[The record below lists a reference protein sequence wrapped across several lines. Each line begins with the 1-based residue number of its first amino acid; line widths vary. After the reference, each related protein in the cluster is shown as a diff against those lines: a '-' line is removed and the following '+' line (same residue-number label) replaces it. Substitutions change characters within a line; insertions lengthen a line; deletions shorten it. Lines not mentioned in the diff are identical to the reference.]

1 MSDVIRFGVSLS
13 KGLLTRFDS
22 LIKEK
27 GYPCRSEAIRDLIR
41 ENLIR
46 RQWLIGE
53 EVAGAI
59 ALVYYHHKRGLVD
72 QLMDIQHDHHKL
84 IISTQHIHL
93 DHDNCLEVIVVK
105 GRPRKV
111 EKLAESLKVA
121 KVLNSAF

>member
-1 MSDVIRFGVSLS
+1 M
-13 KGLLTRFDS
+13 
-22 LIKEK
+22 
-27 GYPCRSEAIRDLIR
+27 
-41 ENLIR
+41 
-46 RQWLIGE
+46 
-53 EVAGAI
+53 
-59 ALVYYHHKRGLVD
+59 VYDHHKRGLVD